1 MRENRLSGSEGGG
14 SKLNCFSLPLF
25 EPLFSVVSVP
35 SVSPCLAFGR
45 FLRHLR
51 VLQTMVVGVATLTI

>member
-25 EPLFSVVSVP
+25 EPLFSVRLRYSVTPCFAVP
-35 SVSPCLAFGR
+35 SVTSVTSKRWSSA
-45 FLRHLR
+45 
-51 VLQTMVVGVATLTI
+51 